1 MGVCRQFLFL
11 EVLME
16 GWLKMG
22 LRGPAPKPD
31 SVKILDGNPGKRPIK
46 NKKCVE
52 MAYSAPPKPPKRLM
66 KYAKDA
72 WKRLAPMLTAWGML
86 TPMTVD
92 YFAEVC
98 QWYAR
103 YQVTSEKVTEEG
115 EEGVYKMQESNT
127 GYKQQH
133 PMITQMNQYY
143 DKWEKG
149 IKEFGMTPMSWARYM
164 SINGDGKT
172 GGEAED
178 DPLEE
183 LLG

>member
-1 MGVCRQFLFL
+1 
-11 EVLME
+11 
-16 GWLKMG
+16 MG

-31 SVKILDGNPGKRPIK
+31 SMKMLDGNPGKRPIK
-46 NKKCVE
+46 NKKSVE
-52 MAYSAPPKPPKRLM
+52 MAYSTPPTPPKRLM
-66 KYAKDA
+66 KDAKDA

-92 YFAEVC
+92 YFAETC

-103 YQVTSEKVTEEG
+103 YQVTSRKVIEEG
-115 EEGVYKMQESNT
+115 EEGVCRMQESGT
-127 GYKQQH
+127 GYKQSH
-133 PMITQMNQYY
+133 PLISQMNQYY

-164 SINGDGKT
+164 SIT
-172 GGEAED
+172 GGEKSTAEAED
-178 DPLEE
+178 DPLEA

>member
-1 MGVCRQFLFL
+1 
-11 EVLME
+11 
-16 GWLKMG
+16 MG

-31 SVKILDGNPGKRPIK
+31 SVKALEGNPGKRKLK
-46 NKKCVE
+46 NANPFE
-52 MAYSAPPKPPKRLM
+52 MGFSEIPKPPRKLM
-66 KYAKDA
+66 KDAKAA
-72 WKRLAPMLTAWGML
+72 WVKMAPMLTAWGLL
-86 TPMTVD
+86 TPMTAD

-103 YQVTSEKVTEEG
+103 YQTTERKVMEDG
-115 EEGVYKMQESNT
+115 EQGVYRMQESSS
-127 GYKQQH
+127 GYTQQH
-133 PMITQMNQYY
+133 PLITQMNQYY

-164 SINGDGKT
+164 SIT
-172 GGEAED
+172 GTAKEQTQAES